1 VLIAEDLLLLSYD
14 DESGRPTFDGTR
26 IEYSLAGALLLEL
39 SLLGK
44 VAVAGPGEDVKRD
57 RLVVRDSSPVGDD
70 VLDHALAEL
79 ADDEGKKPKNVLGQL
94 RKGTRDR
101 LLRRLAD
108 RGLLREESGKMLG
121 IFPTTRWPADDAS
134 HEAAVRQR
142 LHDVLVVGLEPDP
155 RTAALVSLLLAV
167 DGVHKVVP
175 SDDRRAVKRRAKE
188 ISDGAWAA
196 DAVKKAVQ
204 EVQAAVTAAIVASS
218 TAAVAGGSS

>member
-1 VLIAEDLLLLSYD
+1 MLIAEDLLLLSYD

-26 IEYSLAGALLLEL
+26 IEYSLAGALLIEL

-108 RGLLREESGKMLG
+108 RGLLREESGKVLG
-121 IFPTTRWPADDAS
+121 IFPTVRWPADDAS

-142 LHDVLVVGLEPDP
+142 LHDVLVTGLEPDP
-155 RTAALVSLLLAV
+155 RTAALASLLLAV

-204 EVQAAVTAAIVASS
+204 EVQAAVTAAIVAGS